1 MREWRTVPAGVAH
14 AELLAQLHQAA
25 FAEPWSAATFDELL
39 AMPGAF
45 TWLAERKAAAGTRPT
60 PVGFILGRT
69 AGGECEILTL
79 AVRPAA
85 RRQGAARALLEAAL
99 AGAVAAGAAAIF
111 LEVAA
116 SNRAARRL
124 YERSGFALVGRRKAY
139 YRRRDRPP
147 LDALILRRA
156 L

>member
-1 MREWRTVPAGVAH
+1 MKACRTVPAGIGHAGLL
-14 AELLAQLHQAA
+14 AELHRAA
-25 FAEPWSAATFDELL
+25 FAEPWSAATIGELL

-45 TWLAERKAAAGTRPT
+45 AWLAECEARARPR
-60 PVGFILGRT
+60 PVGFVLGRT
-69 AGGECEILTL
+69 AGAECEILTL
-79 AVRPAA
+79 AVVPAA
-85 RRQGAARALLEAAL
+85 RRQGVAGALLAAVL
-99 AGAVAAGAAAIF
+99 AHAAAAGASAVF

-124 YERSGFALVGRRKAY
+124 YARGGFALVGRRQAY
-139 YRRRDRPP
+139 YRRRGRPA

>member
-1 MREWRTVPAGVAH
+1 MKGWRTVPAGAAH
-14 AELLAQLHQAA
+14 TGLLAELHRAA
-25 FAEPWSAATFDELL
+25 FVDSWSDAAFGELL

-45 TWLAERKAAAGTRPT
+45 AWLAESAAEPRHP
-60 PVGFILGRT
+60 PVGFVLGRT

-79 AVRPAA
+79 AVVPAA
-85 RRQGAARALLEAAL
+85 RRQGVAGALLEAAL
-99 AGAVAAGAAAIF
+99 AHATAAGAAAVF

-116 SNRAARRL
+116 NNRAARRL
-124 YERSGFALVGRRKAY
+124 YGRGGFALVGRRQAY
-139 YRRRDRPP
+139 YPRRGRRA